1 MHTRTVTIMMKLFL
15 SVFLLL
21 IICVITSQASILECD
36 FVLRDN
42 SYNCEIISQ
51 KLMTRDEIQFK
62 TDGHVAGKTNSAV
75 VVVDFI
81 RSHVKFI
88 PKEIFTKFPNVELLR
103 LDDTQ
108 METWN
113 KDDLKGASKLKFLL
127 VEHNLIRV
135 LGSDSFINTPNLKQ
149 LFLRGNKISII
160 NSQAFATL
168 SQLEILVLGQNKI
181 TTLDVNVFVPLL
193 NKLTF
198 LSLEFNEIPEL
209 PVKIFQQLKKLDNLQ
224 LNNNK
229 LTSLPKEL
237 LEKNLKLIELN
248 VANNPMHRIPTS
260 SIPASLTT
268 LIIGKINPKIFYK
281 SLTIFFSFF
290 QMIQWTSLM
299 HQLN

>member
-1 MHTRTVTIMMKLFL
+1 
-15 SVFLLL
+15 
-21 IICVITSQASILECD
+21 
-36 FVLRDN
+36 
-42 SYNCEIISQ
+42 
-51 KLMTRDEIQFK
+51 MTRDEVQLK

-88 PKEIFTKFPNVELLR
+88 PKEIFTKFPNIELLR

-113 KDDLKGASKLKFLL
+113 KDDLQGAAKLKFLL

-135 LGSDSFINTPNLKQ
+135 LGSDSFIKTPNLKQ

-160 NSQAFATL
+160 NSQAFAGL

-193 NKLTF
+193 NKLSF

-237 LEKNLKLIELN
+237 LQKNLRLIELN
-248 VANNPMHRIPTS
+248 IAYNPMQRIATS
-260 SIPASLTT
+260 SIPSSLTT
-268 LIIGKINPKIFYK
+268 LLIDDSMDIINPPIKLKVIHV
-281 SLTIFFSFF
+281 T
-290 QMIQWTSLM
+290 
-299 HQLN
+299 